1 MTKRKLQIG
10 SCFSGIGGLELGLEA
25 TGFFETKWQVEIEDF
40 PTKVLEKHWPG
51 VRRWRDVRTF
61 PPEGDWSCD
70 ILVAGFPCQDI
81 STAGPGGGLSG
92 ERSGLFY
99 ELLRI
104 IDLIRPRW
112 LLLEN
117 VPAILYRGAD
127 DVLRHLAEIGL
138 RNDNPHFRRM
148 ESHCFSAAHIGAAHR
163 RDRWF
168 CIAHSEH
175 PRPHW
180 FRTNEYKCECEKV
193 GWHKQSWW
201 DGCDWTLADTQCCGY
216 TGSGSSGDGV
226 HEQTNKRR
234 EAIIALP
241 MRQYGVWAFEPEVC
255 RVVDGPAARIHRAK
269 RLKALGNAVVP
280 QAAHY
285 IGHNIV
291 SYINDCA

>member
-1 MTKRKLQIG
+1 MRKLQIG

-148 ESHCFSAAHIGAAHR
+148 ESHCFR
-163 RDRWF
+163 Q
-168 CIAHSEH
+168 
-175 PRPHW
+175 P
-180 FRTNEYKCECEKV
+180 
-193 GWHKQSWW
+193 
-201 DGCDWTLADTQCCGY
+201 TLARLTDVIGGSALPTPNTLDH
-216 TGSGSSGDGV
+216 TGSGRMNTNANVKKWGGINSLGGMAATGLWPTPSAADTRDRGHLG
-226 HEQTNKRR
+226 TGCMNKRIKDGR
-234 EAIIALP
+234 QLLLSQCVSTESGLLNPKFVEWLMGLP
-241 MRQYGVWAFEPEVC
+241 PGYTV
-255 RVVDGPAARIHRAK
+255 
-269 RLKALGNAVVP
+269 L
-280 QAAHY
+280 
-285 IGHNIV
+285 
-291 SYINDCA
+291 ND